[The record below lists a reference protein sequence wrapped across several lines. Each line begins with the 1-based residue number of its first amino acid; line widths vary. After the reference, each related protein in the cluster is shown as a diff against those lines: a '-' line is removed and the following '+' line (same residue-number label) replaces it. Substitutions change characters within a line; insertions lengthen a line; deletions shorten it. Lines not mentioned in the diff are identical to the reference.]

1 MKEITSSLLDVQNS
15 PGVDD
20 IRVHK
25 SVQPT
30 LFFPVP
36 YNVGEPSYIMLYSN
50 SHDDTYSH
58 APSHGDVAID
68 KLALILYLL

>member
-1 MKEITSSLLDVQNS
+1 MHTKDIWMKEITSSLLDVQNS

-36 YNVGEPSYIMLYSN
+36 YDVGWAELY
-50 SHDDTYSH
+50 H
-58 APSHGDVAID
+58 AV
-68 KLALILYLL
+68 